1 MSTIKV
7 TNLQDTSGGNSST
20 CEELF
25 QGRAKVWV
33 NFDGTFSTSPFTV
46 ANGGIRDS
54 FNVTS
59 VTDNGTGNY
68 TINLTNDMPNANYAA
83 IATIGGGSISNG
95 SESTQI
101 ISRGTTSFQIYVAS
115 DGTGGATY
123 TLQNASY
130 VAAAVFGD

>member
-7 TNLQDTSGGNSST
+7 NNLQNASGGSNST
-20 CEELF
+20 PEEIQ

-33 NFDGTFSTSPFTV
+33 NFNGTGTV
-46 ANGGIRDS
+46 SIRDDY
-54 FNVTS
+54 NVNTI
-59 VTDNGTGNY
+59 TDNGTGNY
-68 TINLTNDMPNANYAA
+68 TVNTTITMSSTNYAA
-83 IATIGGGSISNG
+83 IATVGGGSISNA